1 MSSNYNDF
9 DLSLNLTRLSRTE
22 ITGIRVALGVSAVLA
37 IVLGGLILASPQATL
52 TVAAVM
58 FGLYFLII
66 GIVRLV
72 RGLLSKGTSGGI
84 RVLNLLMG
92 VLLLIAGVFAIKN
105 PLNSIVA
112 LGILVGIAWIIE
124 GVVALVETAPDSSR
138 WFGTLFG
145 AISVVAGIVVLTMPA
160 LTIAILTVVGG
171 AFLVVAGIVQLVQA
185 FLFGRKA
192 KAA

>member
-22 ITGIRVALGVSAVLA
+22 INGIRVALTVSAVLA

-92 VLLLIAGVFAIKN
+92 VLLLVAGVFAIKN

-192 KAA
+192 KTA